1 MRRQVHSCR
10 RADFFPPILFRESS
24 ATATP
29 AREAGGILDPEDL
42 MTDAPFAASPGM
54 VEQLRR
60 TRRWVLLLACAGFIA
75 SAFIAVMPLAMLIS
89 ARTVGW
95 QEILFVSFPTALYL
109 PLVLVPAAILYR
121 FGAAISAVAED
132 PQAIERALRLQRFF
146 FMSLGI
152 ILLVMVVATAAGVAA
167 AFLLP

>member
-1 MRRQVHSCR
+1 
-10 RADFFPPILFRESS
+10 
-24 ATATP
+24 
-29 AREAGGILDPEDL
+29 

-60 TRRWVLLLACAGFIA
+60 TRGWVLFLAIAGFIY
-75 SAFIAVMPLAMLIS
+75 SAFLAVMPLAMLLS
-89 ARTVGW
+89 VRTLGW
-95 QEILFVSFPTALYL
+95 QEILFVSFPVALYL

-121 FGAAISAVAED
+121 FGVAISEVAVEPEAM
-132 PQAIERALRLQRFF
+132 ERAMRLQRFF

-152 ILLVMVVATAAGVAA
+152 ILLVVVAATAAGVAT